1 MKIPSITFVF
11 DRKHTAT
18 RTKEAAVELRVTL
31 DRKRVY
37 MSTGVR
43 LCKGQWKNGEVVGR
57 MDCAVLNR
65 LLAGVRLRALGA
77 VEALARGGTLDIR
90 SIPAMLRSRA
100 SSMTFPQ
107 YVGKRASER
116 SVRASTRERYLCFKR
131 FLESWRGI
139 VTFSDV
145 SVSSVRAMNE
155 CLARRGLKDSTI
167 RSYNKYMHLFICD
180 AVADGLLPSNPYDT
194 GKIRVPRRSEG
205 QIECLS
211 AEQVDRLRGL
221 DLGEGFL
228 SRTRDVFLFQCLTGL
243 SYSDVRAFDMSVFT
257 RNTYGMLCAEG
268 RRVKT
273 GSPYYLCLLPEAEAI
288 AARYGGRLPVPSNQ
302 KYNAYLK
309 VLGAGIGCPR
319 LHSHMGRSTFA
330 TMMLNKGVPV
340 DVLRHMVGHRDRSQ
354 TERYATMRE
363 QTIGRFFKEVSSSE

>member
-65 LLAGVRLRALGA
+65 LLAGVRLRALEA

-116 SVRASTRERYLCFKR
+116 PVRASTRGRYLCFKR

-155 CLARRGLKDSTI
+155 CLAAS
-167 RSYNKYMHLFICD
+167 S
-180 AVADGLLPSNPYDT
+180 AVRNSCSLRASVTLRA
-194 GKIRVPRRSEG
+194 I
-205 QIECLS
+205 LS
-211 AEQVDRLRGL
+211 AMASRASSLRLIL
-221 DLGEGFL
+221 NIPSPAL
-228 SRTRDVFLFQCLTGL
+228 SI
-243 SYSDVRAFDMSVFT
+243 
-257 RNTYGMLCAEG
+257 
-268 RRVKT
+268 
-273 GSPYYLCLLPEAEAI
+273 YY
-288 AARYGGRLPVPSNQ
+288 
-302 KYNAYLK
+302 
-309 VLGAGIGCPR
+309 
-319 LHSHMGRSTFA
+319 
-330 TMMLNKGVPV
+330 MLNFWSLAVNRV
-340 DVLRHMVGHRDRSQ
+340 TLSAQRRRRHDLLLMSFADRANIRILS
-354 TERYATMRE
+354 
-363 QTIGRFFKEVSSSE
+363 